1 MESELFTNKID
12 VNASEEVISDVLMNL
27 KNILKWDKEISNVC
41 EMDENQ
47 FMIVR
52 NQSALN
58 PEEVIT
64 VTKVDDR
71 IIYTSTKGKLE
82 YSVFWTMRTM
92 NSGATE
98 LMQTLHLKEKNFW
111 VSIAQFI
118 KPVLRTAFL
127 ENLRVLKQFCEMDKV
142 CQ

>member
-1 MESELFTNKID
+1 MESELFTNKIGI
-12 VNASEEVISDVLMNL
+12 NASEEVISDVLINL
-27 KNILKWDKEISNVC
+27 KNILKWDKEISDIC

-64 VTKVDDR
+64 VTKVDNR

-82 YSVFWTMRTM
+82 YSLLWTMRTM

-98 LMQTLHLKEKNFW
+98 LMQTLRLKEKNLW
-111 VSIAQFI
+111 VPIAQFI
-118 KPVLRTAFL
+118 KPVLRTAFF

-142 CQ
+142 GQ

>member
-52 NQSALN
+52 NQ
-58 PEEVIT
+58 
-64 VTKVDDR
+64 R
-71 IIYTSTKGKLE
+71 
-82 YSVFWTMRTM
+82 
-92 NSGATE
+92 
-98 LMQTLHLKEKNFW
+98 H
-111 VSIAQFI
+111 
-118 KPVLRTAFL
+118 
-127 ENLRVLKQFCEMDKV
+127 
-142 CQ
+142 

>member
-1 MESELFTNKID
+1 
-12 VNASEEVISDVLMNL
+12 MNL
-27 KNILKWDKEISNVC
+27 KNIRKWDKEISDVC

-64 VTKVDDR
+64 VTKVDNR
-71 IIYTSTKGKLE
+71 IIYISTKGKLE
-82 YSVFWTMRTM
+82 YSVLWTMRTM

-98 LMQTLHLKEKNFW
+98 LMQTVRLKEKNLW

-142 CQ
+142 GQ

>member
-1 MESELFTNKID
+1 MESELFTNKIGI
-12 VNASEEVISDVLMNL
+12 NASEEVISDVLMNL
-27 KNILKWDKEISNVC
+27 KNILKWDKEISDVC

-64 VTKVDDR
+64 VTKVDNC
-71 IIYTSTKGKLE
+71 IIYISTKGKLE
-82 YSVFWTMRTM
+82 YSVLWTMHTM

-98 LMQTLHLKEKNFW
+98 LMQTLRLKEKNLW
-111 VSIAQFI
+111 VPIAQFI
-118 KPVLRTAFL
+118 KPVLRTAFF

-142 CQ
+142 GQ

>member
-82 YSVFWTMRTM
+82 YSVF
-92 NSGATE
+92 
-98 LMQTLHLKEKNFW
+98 
-111 VSIAQFI
+111 
-118 KPVLRTAFL
+118 
-127 ENLRVLKQFCEMDKV
+127 
-142 CQ
+142 